1 MPGKYFFL
9 FSLDGQGSAG
19 YILFVGIQPGEAMR
33 SQQEI
38 FDFVLTSLKNQGKQ
52 SISRDGLR
60 CMLRGQDRTKCAI
73 GFLIHDIDYRDD
85 FDKSIFLR
93 SDLAKSFPEIYDNL
107 EFMFQ
112 LKRIHD
118 HFYHWALKHERIADH
133 PFSADG
139 IRAIKKVAE
148 DYGLRVPD
156 WI

>member
-9 FSLDGQGSAG
+9 FSLDRQGSAG

-33 SQQEI
+33 SLQEI

-52 SISRDGLR
+52 SISNNNLR
-60 CMLRGQDRTKCAI
+60 CMLRGMDGTKCAI
-73 GFLIHDIDYRDD
+73 GFLIHDIDYRDE
-85 FDKSIFLR
+85 FDKRNFLT
-93 SDLAKSFPEIYDNL
+93 SDFAKSFPEVYDNL

-112 LKRIHD
+112 LMRIHD
-118 HFYHWALKHERIADH
+118 NSYHWALKHQRIADH

-148 DYGLRVPD
+148 EYGLRVPD

>member
-1 MPGKYFFL
+1 
-9 FSLDGQGSAG
+9 
-19 YILFVGIQPGEAMR
+19 MR

-60 CMLRGQDRTKCAI
+60 CMLRGQDGTKCAI
-73 GFLIHDIDYRDD
+73 GFLIHDIDDRDD
-85 FDKSIFLR
+85 FDKSIFLTN
-93 SDLAKSFPEIYDNL
+93 DFAKSFPEVYDNL

-112 LKRIHD
+112 LMRIHD
-118 HFYHWALKHERIADH
+118 NIYHWALKNKRIADH